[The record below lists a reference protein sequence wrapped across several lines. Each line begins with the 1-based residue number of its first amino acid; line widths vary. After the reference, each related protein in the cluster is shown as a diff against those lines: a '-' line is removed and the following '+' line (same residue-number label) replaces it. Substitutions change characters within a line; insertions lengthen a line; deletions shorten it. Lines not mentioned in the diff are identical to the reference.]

1 MMAET
6 YNTGIYT
13 MTQLNGNEKT
23 NEIIDEACV
32 FGSKAMKTKIDAG
45 SIMLRPR
52 NKEYKKAEPYMK
64 AKGIGPQIK
73 PNMIDHV
80 YKTRY
85 GTLDKEN
92 LKIWAHFD
100 KGTCR
105 RTDLFVTD
113 SFTDEYIKVPKP
125 DFNGGF

>member
-1 MMAET
+1 MAET
-6 YNTGIYT
+6 YDVGIYT
-13 MTQLNGNEKT
+13 MSQLNGNEKH

-32 FGSKAMKTKIDAG
+32 FGSKSIKTKLDAG

-52 NKEYKKAEPYMK
+52 AKEWKKAEPYMR

-73 PNMIDHV
+73 PNVIDHV

-85 GTLDKEN
+85 GILDKEN
-92 LKIWAHFD
+92 IKVWAYFD

-105 RTDLFVTD
+105 RTDLFCTD
-113 SFTDEYIKVPKP
+113 SHTDEYLKVPKP